1 MNTKIKDLIEK
12 EQERQQK
19 TLGLIPSENYAS
31 ASVRKAVGS
40 VFTNKYSEGY
50 PRARYYE
57 GNEFTD
63 ELEETCRE
71 MALKV
76 MLSNDI
82 QSVKDNWHVNVQPLS
97 GSIANLAVYN
107 AILQPGDKV
116 VSMFLPDGG
125 HLSHGWSYNS
135 SKKASKK
142 DLSEMFYY
150 GGDRKV
156 NANSKLYEI
165 IQYKTDPKTNLF
177 DFDAIAELVKREKP
191 KLVITG
197 GTAYP
202 RDMDYKRMREIA
214 DSVGAL
220 YLADVAH
227 EAGLIAGGT
236 LKSPF
241 QYADFVTFTTHKTL
255 RGPRGA
261 IIMCRKDY
269 ADLIDKSI
277 FPGLQGGPF
286 QHTIAGI
293 AQCLFEAD
301 TPEFKE
307 YAHQVILNAQMFA
320 HELMQ
325 KGFEVVTGGT
335 DKHLILVRLTNKNIT
350 GKFFARALA
359 HVGIIANMN
368 TVPYETKSPSNPSG
382 IRFGTPILTTRGMK
396 EEQMKQVVDLI
407 EEVYEIAKNYTNL
420 PFETFDA
427 QMKEVFEMKEIKR
440 SVEDLCAQFPL
451 P

>member
-1 MNTKIKDLIEK
+1 MNLKIKDLIEK

-31 ASVRKAVGS
+31 LSVRKAVGS
-40 VFTNKYSEGY
+40 VFMNKYSEGY
-50 PRARYYE
+50 PHARYYE

-76 MLSNDI
+76 MLANDI
-82 QSVKDNWHVNVQPLS
+82 QTVKDNWHVNVQPLS
-97 GSIANLAVYN
+97 GSIANLGVYN
-107 AILQPGDKV
+107 AILQPGNKI

-135 SKKASKK
+135 NKKSSKE
-142 DLSEMFYY
+142 DLSEMVYY

-165 IQYKTDPKTNLF
+165 IQYKTDPHTNLF
-177 DFDAIAELVKREKP
+177 NFEVIAELVKKERP
-191 KLVITG
+191 KLLITG

-202 RDMDYKRMREIA
+202 RDMDYKKMREIA
-214 DSVGAL
+214 DSVGAM

-227 EAGLIAGGT
+227 EAGLIAGGA

-241 QYADFVTFTTHKTL
+241 AYADFVTFTTHKTL

-261 IIMCRKDY
+261 IIMCKKEF
-269 ADLIDKSI
+269 AEQIDKSI

-307 YAHQVILNAQMFA
+307 YAHQVVLNAQAFA
-320 HELMQ
+320 NHLIE
-325 KGFEVVTGGT
+325 KDFEVVTGGT

-350 GKFFARALA
+350 GKYFARALA
-359 HVGIIANMN
+359 HAGIIANMN
-368 TVPYETKSPSNPSG
+368 TVPYDKKSPANPSG
-382 IRFGTPILTTRGMK
+382 IRFGTPILTTRAMH
-396 EEQMKQVVDLI
+396 EEQMILVVDLI
-407 EEVYEIAKNYTNL
+407 ENVYQIAKNYTEL
-420 PFETFDA
+420 PFEAFDA
-427 QMKEVFEMKEIKR
+427 QMKDVFEMKEIKR
-440 SVEDLCAQFPL
+440 SVEALCEEFPL

>member
-1 MNTKIKDLIEK
+1 MNIKIKDLIEK

-40 VFTNKYSEGY
+40 VFMNKYAEGY
-50 PRARYYE
+50 PKARYYE
-57 GNEFTD
+57 GNEIVD
-63 ELEETCRE
+63 ELEEICRE
-71 MALKV
+71 LVVDV
-76 MLSNDI
+76 MLSNDL
-82 QSVKDNWHVNVQPLS
+82 QTVKDNWHANVQPLS

-107 AILQPGDKV
+107 AILQPGDKI
-116 VSMFLPDGG
+116 VSMYLPDGG
-125 HLSHGWSYNS
+125 HLSHGWSYS
-135 SKKASKK
+135 AKSDKGAKSKEAMVY
-142 DLSEMFYY
+142 E

-156 NANSKLYEI
+156 NATSKMYHI
-165 IQYKTDPKTNLF
+165 IQYKTDPRTNLF
-177 DFDAIAELVKREKP
+177 DFDFIEELVKKEKP

-214 DSVGAL
+214 NSVGAL

-227 EAGLIAGGT
+227 EAGLIAGGAVN
-236 LKSPF
+236 SPF

-261 IIMCRKDY
+261 IIMCKKEY
-269 ADLIDKSI
+269 AEQIDKSV

-307 YAHQVILNAQMFA
+307 YAQQVVINAKAFA
-320 HELMQ
+320 NHLM
-325 KGFEVVTGGT
+325 KKDFEVVTGGT

-350 GKFFARALA
+350 GKYFARALA
-359 HVGIIANMN
+359 HAGIIANMN
-368 TVPYETKSPSNPSG
+368 TVPYEKKSPSNPSG

-396 EEQMKQVVDLI
+396 EDQMIQVVDLI
-407 EEVYEIAKNYTNL
+407 DSVYQIAKNYTEL
-420 PFETFDA
+420 PFEAFDA
-427 QMKEVFEMKEIKR
+427 QMKDVFEMKEIKR
-440 SVEDLCAQFPL
+440 AVEDLCEEFPL